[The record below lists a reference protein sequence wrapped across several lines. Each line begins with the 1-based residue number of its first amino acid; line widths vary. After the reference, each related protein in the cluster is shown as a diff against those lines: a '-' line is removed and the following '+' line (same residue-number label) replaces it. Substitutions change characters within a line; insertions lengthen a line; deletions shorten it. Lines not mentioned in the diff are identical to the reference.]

1 MRAREHASELGT
13 VALGIARGLGAAALG
28 LALFGSLAP
37 RAAADQPGAEQ
48 PAEREPIVVPQATP
62 AAEVSTAPYEYP
74 PGAPPEL
81 YLRRQPSLLWQ
92 ASDVL
97 LVRPVQA
104 ASLVPGALLAVFRLP
119 FLAIARDPGDDANAL
134 EEHGEDV
141 VDRPIGE
148 F

>member
-1 MRAREHASELGT
+1 MRRRKGAGELGT
-13 VALGIARGLGAAALG
+13 IARCLGTAAVGLALVGSVALGAAA
-28 LALFGSLAP
+28 
-37 RAAADQPGAEQ
+37 DQTTEQ
-48 PAEREPIVVPQATP
+48 PAEMEPIVVPQETP

-74 PGAPPEL
+74 PEAPPEL

-92 ASDVL
+92 AGDVL

-104 ASLVPGALLAVFRLP
+104 ASLVPGALLGVFRLP
-119 FLAIARDPGDDANAL
+119 FLAIARDPGDDVNAL
-134 EEHGEDV
+134 EEHGEDI